1 MNITPF
7 PDDAGVESLKRT
19 NEGAAVKATEQTTP
33 SAPIPPSER
42 KRERTPEAL
51 GVELRAMERRQ
62 RERRKKQQP
71 TTLDTRDNH
80 ERRHHHDRREG
91 DEEGPPPGIDEI
103 V

>member
-7 PDDAGVESLKRT
+7 PDDVGVESLKRT
-19 NEGAAVKATEQTTP
+19 NEGAAVKATEEPAP

-62 RERRKKQQP
+62 QERRKKQQP
-71 TTLDTRDNH
+71 TPLDTRDHH
-80 ERRHHHDRREG
+80 ERRNHRDRREG
-91 DEEGPPPGIDEI
+91 GDESPPPGVDEI